1 MSIAIEIVIF
11 LTLLCFFLTYL
22 ISNKKIES
30 VIVESFI
37 KSALK
42 IVLLLSIFISGLLV
56 FVLYQDR
63 AVVPMDLAG
72 IKLSMNKDEVLYTIG
87 NPLNTYPDLD
97 DSYLPLQKS
106 NLFTLASFPKNN
118 NFWQYSRKAYELNI
132 FFDKNSEKIQGI
144 RCLELVTE
152 SFPQSSECQ
161 TNTISLG
168 SSEDKVLEKFGSPDS
183 VVLNDGI
190 KTIVYKKFK
199 TEFLLKKQKV
209 TGVIVRADIQ

>member
-1 MSIAIEIVIF
+1 MSIAIEMVVF
-11 LTLLCFFLTYL
+11 LILLCIFLTYL

-42 IVLLLSIFISGLLV
+42 IILLLSIFISGLLA

-63 AVVPMDLAG
+63 AVVPKDLVG

-97 DSYLPLQKS
+97 DSYIPLEKS
-106 NLFTLASFPKNN
+106 NPFTLASFPKSN

-132 FFDKNSEKIQGI
+132 FFDKNSEKIQEI
-144 RCLELVTE
+144 KCLEFVIE

-168 SSEDKVLEKFGSPDS
+168 SSEEKVLDKFGIPDS
-183 VVLNDGI
+183 VVLSDGM

>member
-1 MSIAIEIVIF
+1 MIIAIEMVVFLLLLCIF
-11 LTLLCFFLTYL
+11 LVYL
-22 ISNKKIES
+22 ISNKKIGS

-37 KSALK
+37 KSVLK
-42 IVLLLSIFISGLLV
+42 IILILSIFILGLLA

-63 AVVPMDLAG
+63 AVVPQDLAG

-97 DSYLPLQKS
+97 GSYLPLEKPNS
-106 NLFTLASFPKNN
+106 FTLASFPKSNSL
-118 NFWQYSRKAYELNI
+118 WQYSRKAYELNI
-132 FFDKNSEKIQGI
+132 HFDKNSEKIQEI
-144 RCLELVTE
+144 RCLEFVNE
-152 SFPQSSECQ
+152 SSPQSSDCQ

-183 VVLNDGI
+183 VVLSDGM
-190 KTIVYKKFK
+190 KTIVYKKLK

-209 TGVIVRADIQ
+209 TGVIVRPDIK